1 MDKQPIDTDP
11 ENGYLVDEPST
22 EPEVSEEDSDA
33 GSVDEEESI
42 DEGDDSETDDES
54 GDEED
59 EFDSMVKDTKRTI
72 NVDGTNIEI
81 ESDDELA
88 KIAERSLSSSRKFD
102 AHKDDISVIEGV
114 RNEGLSNDDLYLL
127 VEAKK
132 GNKQA
137 IAKLLKST
145 GSSMDDMAELFD
157 DEDKMKE
164 VDSYVPNEYKVDQTT
179 MEIRSIIKS
188 AEQDTK
194 SFPIFENL
202 ISTEFDD
209 QSKRELFTKPD
220 LMQFVADTVKSGAF
234 EGMSSTYMKKKLLGG
249 NTPTLNSFI
258 DAFDEYTK
266 DVASK
271 EKDKIVDKAEKSS
284 AKTARRKKV
293 AGSSKTKTDKQDSG
307 KLDFKNMS
315 EAEFEK
321 YHNSVVNGLY

>member
-1 MDKQPIDTDP
+1 MDREPINTDP
-11 ENGYLVDEPST
+11 ENGYLVDEPSK
-22 EPEVSEEDSDA
+22 EPEVTEEETDT
-33 GSVDEEESI
+33 GSDEEEPT
-42 DEGDDSETDDES
+42 DENEDTEPDEES
-54 GDEED
+54 DDEED

-81 ESDDELA
+81 ENDDELA

-102 AHKDDISVIEGV
+102 AHKDDISIIEGV

-145 GSSMDDMAELFD
+145 GSSMDDITEILD

-164 VDSYVPNEYKVDQTT
+164 VDNYIPNEYKVDQTT

-266 DVASK
+266 EVASQ
-271 EKDKIVDKAEKSS
+271 EKDKIVDKVEKSN
-284 AKTARRKKV
+284 AKTAKRKKI
-293 AGSSKTKTDKQDSG
+293 AGSSKTKTDKKTSDQP
-307 KLDFKNMS
+307 DFKNMTD
-315 EAEFEK
+315 EEFEK
-321 YHNSVVNGLY
+321 YHNNVINGLY